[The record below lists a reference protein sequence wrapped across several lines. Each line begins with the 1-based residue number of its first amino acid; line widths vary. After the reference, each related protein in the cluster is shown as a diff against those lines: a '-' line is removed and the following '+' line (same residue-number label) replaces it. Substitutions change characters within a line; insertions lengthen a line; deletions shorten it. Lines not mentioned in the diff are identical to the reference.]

1 MTTEPKIHDL
11 FQKDITREING
22 VIKVDQNDENSVYTE
37 LDEYVVTKET
47 LKHLDVFFDRYLHA
61 MSEPTDKT
69 GVWISGFFGSGKSH
83 FLKMLSYLL
92 ENHIVK
98 GKSALDFFK
107 EKIDDPQIMGTIEK
121 AVTFGTKDVI
131 LFNIDSQANTLNRS
145 DELIVNILMRML
157 NEKRGFYGDVL
168 WIADMEEDLVN
179 KGLYDKFKDE
189 FRHLNGESWEE
200 KRDTYIFEQDH
211 IIAALVNCGYQ
222 SKESLERLFES
233 DVNNYHFSVD
243 KFAERVKKYC
253 DSKGKD
259 HQVIFLI
266 DEIGQYI
273 GENSVLML
281 NLQTIVEELG
291 TKLAGKAW
299 VVVTSQADIDSV
311 TKEKVKGYD
320 FSKIQGRFDTRLS
333 LSSANVDEVI
343 KKRILAKK
351 QVYEET
357 LSLYYEEKK
366 TPLKNLLTFSPSG
379 AEMKLYKGN
388 DDFVDVY
395 PYVPYQ
401 FFILQQVFDKI
412 RQTGFTGKHL
422 AKGERSMLSAFKE
435 ATEQY
440 AECDMGVLVPFYT
453 FYSTIESFLDP
464 IITRT
469 IEQAKYNDYLVD
481 GDCNVL
487 KILFMIRHVKEMQ
500 PSLDNL
506 VVLSVSH
513 VDEDKRDLKNKIAAS
528 LQRLESQTLIQK
540 SGDGYYF
547 LTNEEQE
554 INREIKN
561 IDIEKHK
568 ILDEIFE
575 YVFESNEICPTKYND
590 YKFIKVVDDKTKI
603 ISGADLTIKFLTP
616 LSDDVLRGSGQRSLN
631 GNNLSDIDSTD
642 SLLFI
647 TPENSEF
654 VDHIRNY
661 LKIDKYLKHNT
672 SNTNIAEVK
681 DILRKKRTDEEKLRI
696 VAKESIKIG
705 VSEARIFVD
714 GKEVT
719 SIDKKNPKER
729 IQEGLIQLSKNV
741 YKKASYVTRDFES
754 DSEILKVLK
763 ADDLEKFGF
772 GGSDTNKLALE
783 EVLYHLNIKHQR
795 NDSVV
800 MQDLKDNFRRKP
812 YGWKE
817 LTVSGLVATL
827 FVSDEIK
834 LRYQKTYL
842 VLTKSNAEEV
852 VKYLTRKDYADK
864 LVVEIREKANVEV
877 MKTVKSIL
885 RGVFDKTNSPEKE
898 NDLFDFTHSLLN
910 DEFIKIEQISGK
922 YEEEK
927 RFPGKDEVKSYASF
941 LKQILNTTDPSAFLK
956 KIADEKEELVK
967 LRDVVEPVISF
978 FGGQQV
984 AIFRR
989 LLKKID
995 NFARDRQFM
1004 DDETKSKVRDV
1015 EAILESKKPY
1025 LYIKS
1030 LPPLE
1035 ASIEDALAVALSKL
1049 KESAFGE
1056 IVSITNELQK
1066 YMESYVELDQAFRD
1080 SVLKPFNQLKE
1091 NITQAGD
1098 CVFVQ
1103 AQSTTLKSFHENAYE
1118 KIKQQLQTIREKKTD
1133 EDKEK
1138 IVPVRSTRV
1147 IRDVSVFKTKDTIK
1161 SEEELDKYLK
1171 ELKNALLKM
1180 LETDDFRVL

>member
-1 MTTEPKIHDL
+1 MTAAIKIHDL
-11 FQKDITREING
+11 FQKDIRREING
-22 VIKVDQNDENSVYTE
+22 VIKVDQYDEDSIYTE

-47 LKHLDVFFDRYLHA
+47 LKHLDIFFEKYLHA
-61 MSEPTDKT
+61 MSEPTDKI
-69 GVWISGFFGSGKSH
+69 GVWVSGFFGSGKSH
-83 FLKMLSYLL
+83 FIKMLSYLL
-92 ENHIVK
+92 ENQVVRDK
-98 GKSALDFFK
+98 RALDFFRD
-107 EKIDDPQIMGTIEK
+107 KIDDPQLLNTIER

-131 LFNIDSQANTLNRS
+131 LFNIDSKANTLNRS
-145 DELIVNILMRML
+145 DELIVNILMRVL

-179 KGLYDKFKDE
+179 KGLYDRFKGE
-189 FRHLNGESWEE
+189 FRQLNGESWEE

-211 IIAALVNCGYQ
+211 IIEALVNCGYQ
-222 SKESLERLFES
+222 SKESLERLFQS
-233 DVNNYHFSVD
+233 DGSTYHFSVE
-243 KFAERVKKYC
+243 KFAEKVKKYC

-273 GENSVLML
+273 GEDSDLML

-299 VVVTSQADIDSV
+299 VVVTSQADIDAV

-351 QVYEET
+351 RIYEET
-357 LSLYYEEKK
+357 LSSLYEKK
-366 TPLKNLLTFSPSG
+366 KTILKNLLTFSPGG

-388 DDFVDVY
+388 NDFVDVY

-401 FFILQQVFDKI
+401 FFILQKVFDKI

-440 AECDMGVLVPFYT
+440 AEDDMGALVPFYS

-469 IEQAKYNDYLVD
+469 IEQAKDNDHLEE
-481 GDCNVL
+481 GDCDVL
-487 KILFMIRHVKEMQ
+487 KILFMIRHVKELQ

-513 VDEDKRDLKNKIAAS
+513 VDEDKRDLKNRIAGS
-528 LQRLESQTLIQK
+528 LQRLEGQTLIHK
-540 SGDGYYF
+540 SGDRYYF

-568 ILDEIFE
+568 ILDEIFD
-575 YVFESNEICPTKYND
+575 YVFESNEICPIKYKD
-590 YKFIKVVDDKTKI
+590 YKFNKSIDDKTKPVA
-603 ISGADLTIKFLTP
+603 GADLIVKFLTP
-616 LSDDVLRGSGQRSLN
+616 LSDDVLRGSSQRSLY
-631 GNNLSDIDSTD
+631 GDSLSNIDSTD
-642 SLLFI
+642 TLLFI
-647 TPENSEF
+647 TPADSEF
-654 VDHIRNY
+654 VDQIRNY
-661 LKIDKYLKHNT
+661 LKIDKYLKQNT
-672 SNTNIAEVK
+672 SNTNIGEVRE
-681 DILRKKRTDEEKLRI
+681 ILSNKRSDEENLRLA
-696 VAKESIKIG
+696 AKKSMERSI
-705 VSEARIFVD
+705 SEARVFVD

-719 SIDKKNPKER
+719 SIEKENPKER
-729 IQEGLIQLSKNV
+729 IKEGLDLLHDTV
-741 YKKASYVTRDFES
+741 HKKAGYVTKDFES
-754 DSEILKVLK
+754 TNEILKMLQ

-772 GGSDTNKLALE
+772 GRSDTNKLALKE
-783 EVLYHLNIKHQR
+783 ILDHLNLKHQR

-800 MQDLKDNFRRKP
+800 MQDIKDKFRRKP
-812 YGWKE
+812 YGWKD

-834 LRYQKTYL
+834 LRYQKTYI
-842 VLTKSNAEEV
+842 VLEKPNAEEV
-852 VKYLTRKDYADK
+852 VRYLTRKDYTDK
-864 LVVEIREKANVEV
+864 LVVEIREKANAEV
-877 MKTVKSIL
+877 MRVVRSVL
-885 RGVFDKTNSPEKE
+885 RDVFDRTNIPEKE
-898 NDLFDFTHSLLN
+898 NDLFAFTHSLLN
-910 DEFIKIEQISGK
+910 EEFIEIEQISGK

-927 RFPGKDEVKSYASF
+927 RFPGKDEVKVYAGF
-941 LKQILNTTDPSAFLK
+941 LKRVLNITDPPAFLQ
-956 KIADEKEELVK
+956 KISDDKEELVV
-967 LRDVVEPVISF
+967 LRSEVEPVISF
-978 FGGQQV
+978 FGGRQV
-984 AIFRR
+984 EIFRR

-995 NFARDRQFM
+995 YFNRDRQFM

-1015 EAILESKKPY
+1015 EAILGSKEPY
-1025 LYIKS
+1025 SEIKH

-1035 ASIEDALAVALSKL
+1035 ANIEDALSAALDKL
-1049 KESAFGE
+1049 KEEAFGE
-1056 IVSITNELQK
+1056 IGSITTELQK
-1066 YMESYVELDQAFRD
+1066 YMASHEELDQAFRD
-1080 SVLKPFNQLKE
+1080 AVLKPFNQLME
-1091 NITQAGD
+1091 SITQAGD

-1103 AQSTTLKSFHENAYE
+1103 AQSATLKSFYEQAYD
-1118 KIKQQLQTIREKKTD
+1118 KIKQQLQTIREKEQEKG
-1133 EDKEK
+1133 KEK
-1138 IVPVRSTRV
+1138 TVAVRSTRV
-1147 IRDVSVFKTKDTIK
+1147 IRDVSVFRTKDIIR

-1171 ELKNALLKM
+1171 ELKAELLKL
-1180 LETDDFRVL
+1180 LEADDIKVL